1 MKILK
6 SFEDFVKS
14 INEERE
20 NKINEIAD
28 WDTRKILKDK
38 ETISCDDNE
47 EYERVSMKN
56 SIKKQFPGILTD
68 NVIDVAIKHC
78 CDKKGQSR
86 QREDFYKCV
95 FNRLMETL

>member
-6 SFEDFVKS
+6 TFEEFVKN

-38 ETISCDDNE
+38 ETISCDEDE
-47 EYERVSMKN
+47 EYERVPMKN
-56 SIKKQFPGILTD
+56 SIKKSFPGIFTD
-68 NVIDVAIKHC
+68 AAIDSAIEHC
-78 CDKKGQSR
+78 CKKSGQSR
-86 QREDFYKCV
+86 QREEFYKCV
-95 FNRLMETL
+95 YKRLMETL